1 MTVSDTW
8 AWGVAKLAVNR
19 SGIWPLDRSAIW
31 PPLAGL
37 DADEECFAGGL
48 DDLLGDGCF
57 PPADRAT

>member
-1 MTVSDTW
+1 
-8 AWGVAKLAVNR
+8 VNR